1 MTLEEYFIGSKPQN
15 INSTVINKTGL
26 YRYYSTI
33 DFIKDESHYAKIFI
47 AHPDED
53 IWALGYE
60 IKDGNARAVI
70 RRDPSPCALTRGKID
85 KLVYGMTKVLER
97 NLNNYNSKTIW
108 EIVRGAVRDSY
119 PYYVSRDYKTP
130 KIII

>member
-1 MTLEEYFIGSKPQN
+1 MTLEEYFIGSKPQPVN
-15 INSTVINKTGL
+15 NKLMAKDKL

-33 DFIKDESHYAKIFI
+33 DFAKDDNHYAKIFI
-47 AHPDED
+47 AHPDDD
-53 IWALGYE
+53 IWALGFE
-60 IKDGNARAVI
+60 IKDGNARVII

-97 NLNNYNSKTIW
+97 NLSNYNSKTIW
-108 EIVRGAVRDSY
+108 KVVENAIRDSY

-130 KIII
+130 KIMI